1 MRNRTIQF
9 VVLVL
14 AVAGLLTAGVGG
26 VAADHGEA
34 VDDREIVE
42 VQGVSTNAEQGMV
55 TVELRYH
62 IGDDMAGLETSV
74 LADEYDVV
82 GTDGFDRVDGGY
94 EWDEQTSV
102 PRLRVRVAVN
112 ETAGSAYDYVDAG
125 EWVLTDDPVRTRLRW
140 STRGFDPE
148 TVDITQRTTVDGTGV
163 AAGGMVYLGE
173 SEDYEFSSDSEQF
186 RLVVSDAA
194 NPEWTVKE
202 IRQRLVT
209 ASNQFDGGGR
219 SRRLTLF
226 VVTDPLRRGG
236 LSISTNAAVWVHE
249 AGLESPQTA
258 LFHEYIHS
266 RQDYKRTDGTNWT
279 IEGSADFFGKLLALK
294 DGTIQYHRFHRLL
307 ERGNEYDD
315 IVLADRASW
324 RGTVANYELGALTL
338 AALDE
343 RLRESGGRYVD
354 VFRAKNA
361 ADGGISDSDFEQLAT
376 ETGTIGNFFDEY
388 VRSTPPAIPVPEPTV
403 YDGPNTDATLDLQ
416 VPELNVNPGETERVT
431 VTVANTG
438 TQRSL
443 APQLSV
449 ASSDAVTV
457 SLVDSDGSGVTETE
471 SGWVFD
477 HLPAGERYELTLS
490 VDAEAVEGEQ
500 VEFTAADLSNNR
512 NRVGATLDTADPLG
526 ATVSLPTEPTVGTAV
541 NATVTTRPEEA
552 DIERYE
558 FTISGPD
565 GGQTPTTLAPRVT
578 FTPESAGSYTV
589 SVAVTAAD
597 GRTTAAEATVDVLE
611 NETTG
616 TGDGTDGTD
625 STGDDTEDTDDTDST
640 NETDGTDSTND
651 TDGGTDG
658 TAETGGETDSGG
670 TADSD
675 GSSRDGSTDGFGDG
689 FGPAV
694 VASALVGLALLAR
707 YRN

>member
-1 MRNRTIQF
+1 MRNRTIQL

-34 VDDREIVE
+34 VGDEEIVE
-42 VQGVSTNAEQGMV
+42 IQTVSDAPEQGDV
-55 TVELRYH
+55 FVELRYH
-62 IGDDMAGLETSV
+62 LGADVSV
-74 LADEYDVV
+74 FRTQIRTAAYDVRD
-82 GTDGFDRVDGGY
+82 TDGFSPTDTDGEY
-94 EWDEQTSV
+94 EWDQRTNEPTIE
-102 PRLRVRVAVN
+102 VRVPVN
-112 ETAGSAYDYVDAG
+112 ETAGDAYDYVDAG
-125 EWVLTDDPVRTRLRW
+125 EWTVTDRPLQLRIAWDGVERQRLEY
-140 STRGFDPE
+140 D
-148 TVDITQRTTVDGTGV
+148 QRLAVDGTGV

-173 SEDYEFSSDSEQF
+173 YEDYEFSSDSEQF

-194 NPEWTVKE
+194 NPEWTVEE
-202 IRQRLVT
+202 IRQRLLT

-219 SRRLTLF
+219 SQRLTLF
-226 VVTDPLRRGG
+226 VVADPLRRGG

-249 AGLESPQTA
+249 AGLESPQTT

-266 RQDYKRTDGTNWT
+266 RQEYKRTDGTEWT

-315 IVLADRASW
+315 VVLADRASW

-338 AALDE
+338 AALDG

-361 ADGGISDSDFEQLAT
+361 ADGEISDSDFEQLTA

-388 VRSTPPAIPVPEPTV
+388 VRSTPPTIPVPEPTV
-403 YDGPNTDATLDLQ
+403 YDGPNTGATLDLQ

-431 VTVANTG
+431 VTVVNTG

-457 SLVDSDGSGVTETE
+457 SLVGSDGSGVTETE

-477 HLPAGERYELTLS
+477 HLPAGGRYELTLT

-500 VEFTAADLSNNR
+500 VEFTAADLSNNH

-526 ATVSLPTEPTVGTAV
+526 ATVSLPTEPTVGTTV
-541 NATVTTRPEEA
+541 DATVATTPEEA

-558 FTISGPD
+558 FTVSGPD
-565 GGQTPTTLAPRVT
+565 GEQTQTATTPRVT

-589 SVAVTAAD
+589 SVTVTAAD
-597 GRTTAAEATVDVLE
+597 GRTTTAEATVDVLD
-611 NETTG
+611 NETTE
-616 TGDGTDGTD
+616 TGDSTNDTD
-625 STGDDTEDTDDTDST
+625 STGGDTGDTDDTDST
-640 NETDGTDSTND
+640 DD

-658 TAETGGETDSGG
+658 TAETGGETGSDDSSG
-670 TADSD
+670 
-675 GSSRDGSTDGFGDG
+675 DGSTDGFGDG